1 MNEYEHE
8 PIRGLPEV
16 PPADEQ
22 IVWQGEPEFYGLAR
36 RVFHVHKVMFYF
48 TLILVASMAAM
59 AGAGESAAAIA
70 SAASWQ
76 LALALGSLGILYLL
90 AWLYARSTVYTIT
103 SQRLVMRFGVAIP
116 MMVNIPWSK
125 IDEANLRSFK
135 DGSGDISLK
144 VQPTR
149 RRMSYWMHWP
159 HVRPWRFSPIEPSLR
174 SLANA
179 AAVADSLAG
188 VLQQKFPESGDSE
201 AADTAAPATQP
212 TAASP
217 DFVSRIHAAG
227 AP

>member
-16 PPADEQ
+16 PPADER
-22 IVWQGEPEFYGLAR
+22 IIWQGEPHFYGLAR
-36 RVFHVHKVMFYF
+36 RVFHVHKVLFYF
-48 TLILVASMAAM
+48 TLILVVSMLAM
-59 AGAGESAAAIA
+59 AGAGESPAALA

-76 LALALGSLGILYLL
+76 LLLALSSVGILYLL

-125 IDEANLRSFK
+125 IDEANLRLFK
-135 DGSGDISLK
+135 DGAGDISLR

-149 RRMSYWMHWP
+149 RRISYWMLWP
-159 HVRPWRFSPIEPSLR
+159 HVRPWRFSPVEPTLR
-174 SLANA
+174 SVADA
-179 AAVADSLAG
+179 AAVADSLG
-188 VLQQKFPESGDSE
+188 RVLQHKFSESGE
-201 AADTAAPATQP
+201 AEVAEAPLSTARPS
-212 TAASP
+212 AASP